1 MLSQIKATFCEL
13 CPVCC
18 SSEQRDI
25 PGLSSFMA
33 TALKVVSAPDAFIQ
47 TDKPYQRPLLP
58 SFSFSKRGT
67 LVKTMSRKHSIFKQ
81 ASDTAAAATPG
92 PASTLR
98 RAMLPQNSN
107 GSSQSRNSSAALRQ
121 TLSHKHSSISQQFS
135 ASAAAGLPRVGV
147 VQSYGRGLAPIP
159 EDVSVAGSTPRDQVH
174 HACTIRRG
182 CPTSLTLLLS
192 K

>member
-1 MLSQIKATFCEL
+1 M
-13 CPVCC
+13 CC

-58 SFSFSKRGT
+58 SFSFNKRGT
-67 LVKTMSRKHSIFKQ
+67 LIKTMSPKHSIFKQ
-81 ASDTAAAATPG
+81 ASDTATAATPG
-92 PASTLR
+92 PACTLP

-107 GSSQSRNSSAALRQ
+107 GSSQSQNSSAALRQ
-121 TLSHKHSSISQQFS
+121 TLSHKHSSTSQQSS
-135 ASAAAGLPRVGV
+135 ASAAAAGKPREGV

-174 HACTIRRG
+174 HAYTFAKMSNIIDF
-182 CPTSLTLLLS
+182 TAVKTMFIAQSW
-192 K
+192 